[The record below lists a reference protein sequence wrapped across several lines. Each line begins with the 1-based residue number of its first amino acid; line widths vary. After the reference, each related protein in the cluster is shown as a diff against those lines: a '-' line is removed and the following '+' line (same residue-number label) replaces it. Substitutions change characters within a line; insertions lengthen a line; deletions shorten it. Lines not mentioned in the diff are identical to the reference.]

1 MNAEDKN
8 KEMDINEV
16 AMAIEVSPDTIDR
29 VRSGE
34 VTHITM
40 QRHTIFIVPLHLG

>member
-16 AMAIEVSPDTIDR
+16 AMAIANHFL
-29 VRSGE
+29 
-34 VTHITM
+34 HI
-40 QRHTIFIVPLHLG
+40 IFYPLNPCPKALSSLNDMPK

>member
-1 MNAEDKN
+1 MNVEDKN

-16 AMAIEVSPDTIDR
+16 AMAVEVSSGAIDR

-34 VTHITM
+34 VTHMTM
-40 QRHTIFIVPLHLG
+40 